1 MNRISLTDQQVQ
13 EALIN
18 PYYAVDVDAR
28 LFEPH
33 PHTIGEAEWIEA
45 NKQLLKELGP
55 DAYLRRLLDVLKGEK
70 AGTVGGQM

>member
-1 MNRISLTDQQVQ
+1 MNRVTLTDKQVQ

-18 PYYAVDVDAR
+18 PYYAIDLDGR

-33 PHTIGEAEWIEA
+33 PHTISEVDRIEA

-55 DAYLRRLLDVLKGEK
+55 DAYLRRLLDVLKGQSQTQDRK
-70 AGTVGGQM
+70 P